1 MKNLKVGD
9 KLWYTRNDTR
19 WGKDEWLEVTKVGRK
34 LATLSSGYRIDVT
47 DDDGW
52 VDGEGYSSPG
62 RVWRTQEEW
71 HEHVRSQALHDL
83 LRHEVSRFSN
93 KWTVGQFE
101 GALKSLGVEY

>member
-9 KLWYTRNDTR
+9 KLWYTPRSYSSGLNS
-19 WGKDEWLEVTKVGRK
+19 WLVVHKVGRK
-34 LATLSSGYRIDVT
+34 WAHFTGGLRIDIT
-47 DDDGW
+47 DNRND
-52 VDGEGYSSPG
+52 VDGGGYSSPG
-62 RVWRTQEEW
+62 RVWRSQEEW

-93 KWTVGQFE
+93 KWTVSQLE